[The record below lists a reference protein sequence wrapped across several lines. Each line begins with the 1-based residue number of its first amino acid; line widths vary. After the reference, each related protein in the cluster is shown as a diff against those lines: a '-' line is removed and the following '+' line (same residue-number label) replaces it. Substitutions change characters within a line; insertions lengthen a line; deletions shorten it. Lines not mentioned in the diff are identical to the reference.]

1 MKKFLTLVLTLILAS
16 SASFAAKI
24 PEDVREYI
32 LNKVPNTDIRFDGV
46 VILPDNTVYLPLFP
60 SLFSDVTSLKVKTS
74 YPENKELNQKPDVL
88 IFNNDFVLMK
98 VLTDSNGNNAK
109 WLRLRARKM
118 DSRSGRSFFAFSPA
132 DGFQLPGGAAHICI
146 CAQIICS
153 ILCT

>member
-24 PEDVREYI
+24 PDDVREYI

-88 IFNNDFVLMK
+88 IFNNDHK
-98 VLTDSNGNNAK
+98 KGN
-109 WLRLRARKM
+109 
-118 DSRSGRSFFAFSPA
+118 
-132 DGFQLPGGAAHICI
+132 
-146 CAQIICS
+146 
-153 ILCT
+153 